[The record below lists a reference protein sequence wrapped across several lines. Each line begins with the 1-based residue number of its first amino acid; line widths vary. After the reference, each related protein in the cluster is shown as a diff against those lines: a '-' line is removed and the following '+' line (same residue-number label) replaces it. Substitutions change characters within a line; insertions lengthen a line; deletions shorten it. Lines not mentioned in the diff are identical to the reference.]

1 MNNRLPS
8 NAGVGVASILLIVVM
23 LCMTV
28 FASLSLLTA
37 KNDATLTEKT
47 VAYTRAYYTAD
58 AHAQRIIADVAAALA
73 SGAALPKEV
82 TQEGDTLSFSVPV
95 NDTAAILVT
104 LHAESNS
111 KLIVDSYGVNA
122 VQTQNIEDEPLNLWR

>member
-37 KNDATLTEKT
+37 KNDATLTDKT
-47 VAYTRAYYTAD
+47 VAYTRAYYAAD
-58 AHAQRIIADVAAALA
+58 ADAQRIIADVAAALSA
-73 SGAALPKEV
+73 GTALPAGV
-82 TQEGDTLSFSVPV
+82 ARQGNALSFSVPV
-95 NDTAAILVT
+95 NESAAILVT
-104 LHAESNS
+104 LHAADEGGV
-111 KLIVDSYGVNA
+111 IVDSYGVSTI
-122 VQTQNIEDEPLNLWR
+122 QTQVIEDEPLNLWR

>member
-58 AHAQRIIADVAAALA
+58 AHAQRIIADAAAALA
-73 SGAALPKEV
+73 SGAALPTEIA
-82 TQEGDTLSFSVPV
+82 QEGDMLSFSVPV
-95 NDTAAILVT
+95 NDTAAIFVT
-104 LHAESNS
+104 LHTESNS
-111 KLIVDSYGVNA
+111 KLIVDNYGVNA
-122 VQTQNIEDEPLNLWR
+122 TQTQIVEDEPLNLWR